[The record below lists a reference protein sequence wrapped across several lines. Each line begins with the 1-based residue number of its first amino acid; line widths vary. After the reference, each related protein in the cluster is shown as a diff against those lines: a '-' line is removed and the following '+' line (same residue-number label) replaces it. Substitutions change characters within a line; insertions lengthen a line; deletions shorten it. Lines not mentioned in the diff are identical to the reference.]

1 MTQTINLP
9 TDRFVRQS
17 DLVPAERLERLTTTV
32 IGVGAI
38 GRQVALQLAAL
49 GARRMQLIDFD
60 EVDDTNIT
68 TQGYGSADVG
78 QPKVAATASAIRR
91 LDPSVKLDPVR
102 DRYRARLA
110 IGEAVFCCVDSISAR
125 AAIWRSARR
134 RCQFWADGRMLGET
148 IRVLAANDKSGSSR
162 YTDTLFPQSVAE
174 RGSCTSRST
183 LYAASIASGLMLH
196 QFTRWLRGIPL
207 DFDTTL
213 NLLAGEWSVA
223 CC

>member
-1 MTQTINLP
+1 MNQTLTLP
-9 TDRFVRQS
+9 ADRFVRQS

-38 GRQVALQLAAL
+38 GRQVALRLAGL

-60 EVDDTNIT
+60 QVDQTNIT

-78 QPKVAATASAIRR
+78 QPKVEATVAAIGR
-91 LDPSVKLDPVR
+91 LDPSVQLEPVR

-125 AAIWRSARR
+125 AAIWRSVRR
-134 RCQFWADGRMLGET
+134 RCEFWADGRMLGET
-148 IRVLAANDKSGSSR
+148 IRVLAAADANGFSR
-162 YTDTLFPQSVAE
+162 YADTLFPQFAAQ

-183 LYAASIASGLMLH
+183 LYAASIAAALMLH
-196 QFTRWLRGIPL
+196 QFTRWLRGVPV
-207 DFDTTL
+207 DFDTKL
-213 NLLAGEWSVA
+213 NLLAAEWST
-223 CC
+223 